1 MYGLYDS
8 VPACDY
14 VIYHYSPTA
23 RYSEKSSSFLKS
35 VMKFYGVTI

>member
-1 MYGLYDS
+1 MYGLYDL
-8 VPACDY
+8 VPCDY
-14 VIYHYSPTA
+14 VYSPTA